1 MSNILSQNFI
11 IPSILYIIF
20 INGNYIIS
28 NEQTSVNDFIKNQT
42 VPPKTRLQITIIGDI
57 ISDLYNKQETI
68 PIVFFA
74 FIRHKTKAAI
84 FKTSPIP

>member
-28 NEQTSVNDFIKNQT
+28 NEQTSVNDFIKN
-42 VPPKTRLQITIIGDI
+42 
-57 ISDLYNKQETI
+57 
-68 PIVFFA
+68 
-74 FIRHKTKAAI
+74 
-84 FKTSPIP
+84 